1 MVSRTALTC
10 WCHSLANG
18 KIWQSASPCKGFSS
32 ESPTCFQAAIWAR
45 SWDSASRKG
54 PTGKV
59 DMLFSHMEVWTAFT
73 AAVSYVQLKK
83 APCSVLLSEPEMQ
96 REKAASQESMTF
108 SSNYLNLSTELP
120 AAQTWRHWACCC
132 NPV

>member
-18 KIWQSASPCKGFSS
+18 KIWQSVSPCKGFSS
-32 ESPTCFQAAIWAR
+32 ESPTCFQAAMWAR

-59 DMLFSHMEVWTAFT
+59 DMLFSLMEVRTAFT
-73 AAVSYVQLKK
+73 ANVSYVQLEALNKV
-83 APCSVLLSEPEMQ
+83 PSLSEPETQ